1 MTYAFKRLIGAV
13 PLLLIIITLAFFLM
27 RSVPGGP
34 FDQDRKVSPEIE
46 ANLNA
51 AYHLDKPLYVQYLNY
66 LGGLIQG
73 DLGPSFKY
81 HDYSVSQLIKKG
93 APVSLKIGGLA
104 ILIALILGTSLGAM
118 AAIYK
123 PKLFDNIV
131 MGMTMIFLAMPSF
144 VLAPALSLLFAVTL
158 KWLPV
163 GGWGDTPK
171 QYFLPIISLAIP
183 QIAYIA
189 RLVRAAMLEV
199 LQSRYIL
206 YARARGLK
214 SARIIWIHAIRPTM
228 LPVVSYLG
236 PATASILSG
245 SIVIEQIFTIPGIGR
260 YFIQG
265 ALNRDYTLVLGMV
278 IFFGVLIIISNLLVD
293 LTYSWL
299 NPRVD
304 YERRGLG

>member
-13 PLLLIIITLAFFLM
+13 PLLLIIITLAFILM

-34 FDQDRKVSPEIE
+34 FDQDRNVPPEIE
-46 ANLNA
+46 ANLKA

-66 LGGLIQG
+66 LGGVIRG

-93 APVSLKIGGLA
+93 APVSLRIGGLA
-104 ILIALILGTSLGAM
+104 VLVALILGISLGAM

-123 PKLFDNIV
+123 SRLFDNIV
-131 MGMTMIFLAMPSF
+131 MGMTMLFLAMPSF
-144 VLAPALSLLFAVTL
+144 VIAPALSLLFAVVL

-183 QIAYIA
+183 QIAYIT
-189 RLVRAAMLEV
+189 RLVRGAMLEV

-206 YARARGLK
+206 FAKARGLK
-214 SARIIWIHAIRPTM
+214 AARIIWVHAIRPTM

-245 SIVIEQIFTIPGIGR
+245 SIVIEQIFSIPGIGR

-265 ALNRDYTLVLGMV
+265 GLNRDYTLVLGMV
-278 IFFGVLIIISNLLVD
+278 IFFGVLIILSNLLMD
-293 LTYSWL
+293 LIYSGL

-304 YERRGLG
+304 YERRGGG

>member
-1 MTYAFKRLIGAV
+1 MTYALKRLIGAI
-13 PLLLIIITLAFFLM
+13 PLLLIIITLAFVLM

-34 FDQDRKVSPEIE
+34 FDRDRNVAPEIE
-46 ANLNA
+46 ANLKA
-51 AYHLDKPLYVQYLNY
+51 VYHLDKPLYMQYLNY
-66 LGGLIQG
+66 LGGLIKA

-81 HDYSVSQLIKKG
+81 NDFSVAQLIKKG
-93 APVSLKIGGLA
+93 APVSLKIGGLS
-104 ILIALILGTSLGAM
+104 ILIALIVGTSLGAM

-123 PKLFDNIV
+123 PKLFDHII
-131 MGMTMIFLAMPSF
+131 MGMTMLFLAMPSF
-144 VLAPALSLLFAVTL
+144 VLAPTLSLLFAVIL

-183 QIAYIA
+183 QVAYIA

-206 YARARGLK
+206 FARARGLK
-214 SARIIWIHAIRPTM
+214 SSRVIWIHAIRPTM

-236 PATASILSG
+236 PAIASILSG

-265 ALNRDYTLVLGMV
+265 ALNRDYTLVLGLV
-278 IFFGVLIIISNLLVD
+278 IFFGVLIILSNLLVD
-293 LTYSWL
+293 LIYSWL

-304 YERRGLG
+304 YERKGV